1 MRQRKKRFPFSVEN
15 TVVIFILL
23 TSLWLMVLGCTI
35 EDTCYDCTEIEFNEV
50 LNQWDCKV
58 IEC

>member
-35 EDTCYDCTEIEFNEV
+35 EEDCYDCDTIVINDEGE
-50 LNQWDCKV
+50 LDCKI
-58 IEC
+58 IECK